1 MRFESKKDLDRE
13 VRAIDTFVNSFGGS
27 YEKLGNNDIDFKV
40 YDKNKNLIS
49 YVEVK
54 GRLRS
59 MENAFPLPVAARKLV
74 KLADKRVNPVIIW
87 ACEDGIIY
95 SKVKDLEGTI
105 KYSGR
110 KLRVGASNDLELMAY
125 YNNNEN
131 FKIIKYEK

>member
-87 ACEDGIIY
+87 ACE
-95 SKVKDLEGTI
+95 GTI

-131 FKIIKYEK
+131 FKIIKYER

>member
-27 YEKLGNNDIDFKV
+27 YEKLGDNDIDFKV

-59 MENAFPLPVAARKLV
+59 IENAFPLPVAARKLV
-74 KLADKRVNPVIIW
+74 KLADKRINPVIIW
-87 ACEDGIIY
+87 ACDEGIVYAKI
-95 SKVKDLEGTI
+95 KDLEGKI
-105 KYSGR
+105 RFGGR
-110 KLRVGASNDLELMAY
+110 AVRAGSSNDIEVMAY
-125 YNNNEN
+125 FDYSHKS
-131 FKIIKYEK
+131 FKIINY